1 MFHAIYVGIEVSSL
15 SINVKANAPGNPI
28 TPMVLTPA
36 YPSSIPYG
44 SATSVQILW
53 NGTWTDWMDPVYNPT
68 TVPGTDD
75 KLKINWSSD
84 DQVLVL
90 MDEETGA

>member
-1 MFHAIYVGIEVSSL
+1 MFHAVYVGSQVSSL
-15 SINVKANAPGNPI
+15 TINVKANAPGNPI

-36 YPSSIPYG
+36 YPASIPFE
-44 SATSVQILW
+44 SAVSVQILW

-68 TVPGTDD
+68 TVPDTEG

-84 DQVLVL
+84 NQVLVL

>member
-1 MFHAIYVGIEVSSL
+1 MFHAVYVGSQVSSL

-28 TPMVLTPA
+28 TPLTLTPA
-36 YPSSIPYG
+36 YPASIPYE

-53 NGTWTDWMDPVYNPT
+53 NGTWTDWMDPVYTPT
-68 TVPGTDD
+68 TVPGTDG

-84 DQVLVL
+84 DQLLVL
-90 MDEETGA
+90 MDESTSS